1 MRRGYSFGVLAALLA
16 MIAFSVGVFVGQ
28 IRTRPATADLGVP
41 TTDISPVLVQRDA
54 KPPASVKDLD
64 FSRFWEIWQT
74 VKERYVKDAP
84 TDSQMFYGAIQG
96 MVGSLKD
103 PYSVFLDPDLA
114 RRFDQDLSGKFEGI
128 GAEIGIRDDQV
139 TVIAPLPE
147 TPAFKAGLKA
157 GDKILEIDGTDT
169 FGMLLE
175 EAVSRIRGPRGT
187 VVKLTVGRDGL
198 KQTKELTIVRATI
211 VIEPVKWKI
220 VTKGGKRVAVV
231 TMTQFNDMTAPKFAE
246 AARSIMLENPA
257 GLILDLR
264 NNPGGYLESAV
275 EVAGQWAPRQ
285 VIVLEKFSDGKE
297 QKYTA
302 PDDGLLVDVP
312 TVVLA
317 NGGSASAAEI
327 VAGAL
332 KDYGKAVVVGTQTY
346 GKGSVQDYMSYDDDS
361 ALKLTVALWY
371 TPKGATIDKQGIK
384 PDIEVTM
391 TPEDI
396 NKDLDPQLDKA
407 LEVILNPAASVVPTP
422 TATSGSQPTAK
433 E

>member
-1 MRRGYSFGVLAALLA
+1 
-16 MIAFSVGVFVGQ
+16 
-28 IRTRPATADLGVP
+28 
-41 TTDISPVLVQRDA
+41 
-54 KPPASVKDLD
+54 
-64 FSRFWEIWQT
+64 
-74 VKERYVKDAP
+74 
-84 TDSQMFYGAIQG
+84 
-96 MVGSLKD
+96 
-103 PYSVFLDPDLA
+103 
-114 RRFDQDLSGKFEGI
+114 
-128 GAEIGIRDDQV
+128 
-139 TVIAPLPE
+139 
-147 TPAFKAGLKA
+147 
-157 GDKILEIDGTDT
+157 
-169 FGMLLE
+169 
-175 EAVSRIRGPRGT
+175 
-187 VVKLTVGRDGL
+187 
-198 KQTKELTIVRATI
+198 
-211 VIEPVKWKI
+211 
-220 VTKGGKRVAVV
+220 
-231 TMTQFNDMTAPKFAE
+231 MTAPKFAE